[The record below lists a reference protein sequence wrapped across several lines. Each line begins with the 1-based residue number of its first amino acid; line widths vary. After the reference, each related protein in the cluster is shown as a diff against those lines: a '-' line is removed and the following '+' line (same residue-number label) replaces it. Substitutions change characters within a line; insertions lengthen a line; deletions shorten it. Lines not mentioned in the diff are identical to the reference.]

1 VYTALIQARTS
12 SKRLPGKVV
21 KKILNNEVF
30 IIVYKRVLKSK
41 LINRAVI
48 LTSTSK
54 SDDKIVSLCKNKKI
68 PFFRGNLKNVIKRFY
83 LASKKLKLKDVVRIT
98 ADCPLIDPDIIDKVC
113 KVYSKKKFDYVSNT
127 IKPSYP
133 DGLDVE
139 IFNFYTLEET
149 YKKNLSTQEK
159 EHVTIGMHK
168 NPKIIKKNIK
178 NKKNLSN
185 YRFTLDTEKDYVQ
198 INNIFKKYKSIYKPK
213 LKSLEDAININ
224 KNEYKFIRKLNK

>member
-1 VYTALIQARTS
+1 MYTALIQARTS
-12 SKRLPGKVV
+12 SKRLPGKVI

-54 SDDKIVSLCKNKKI
+54 SDDKIVRLCKNKKI

-113 KVYSKKKFDYVSNT
+113 KVYSKKNFDYVSNT

-149 YKKNLSTQEK
+149 YKKNLSTHEK
-159 EHVTIGMHK
+159 EHVTIGMYK